1 MRLSFKVIYLK
12 QETLKNE
19 KDSLKKKI
27 KRRSTKNFRARKA
40 KCKNRIINYY

>member
-19 KDSLKKKI
+19 KDSLKKNLKDAQQKI
-27 KRRSTKNFRARKA
+27 LELEKQNV
-40 KCKNRIINYY
+40 RIVL